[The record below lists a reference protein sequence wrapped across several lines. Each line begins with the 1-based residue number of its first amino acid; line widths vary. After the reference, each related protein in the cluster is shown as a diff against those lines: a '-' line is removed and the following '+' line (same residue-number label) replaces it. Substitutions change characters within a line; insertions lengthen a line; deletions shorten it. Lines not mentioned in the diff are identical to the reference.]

1 MALFDQEKRVV
12 VDEMAEVMPA
22 SFWDDNRQAELKKK
36 EGMVSQLLEKLRSNP
51 VYYWLEKIIKILI
64 TGYVETNEDKDL
76 SKFDFGPMNT
86 TISGNTVEGAV
97 CGWVVSRRPTSTSTG
112 SGKVTLPTVSETTG

>member
-1 MALFDQEKRVV
+1 M
-12 VDEMAEVMPA
+12 MPS
-22 SFWDDNRQAELKKK
+22 SFWEDNRQAELKKK
-36 EGMVSQLLEKLRSNP
+36 EGMVSQLLERLRAIP

-86 TISGNTVEGAV
+86 TISGNSVEGAR
-97 CGWVVSRRPTSTSTG
+97 CGSAVLRQPISTSIG
-112 SGKVTLPTVSETTG
+112 FGKAMLLTVSATIV

>member
-36 EGMVSQLLEKLRSNP
+36 EGMVSQLLESCAP
-51 VYYWLEKIIKILI
+51 TVYYWLEKIIKILI
-64 TGYVETNEDKDL
+64 TGYVETNEDK
-76 SKFDFGPMNT
+76 
-86 TISGNTVEGAV
+86 
-97 CGWVVSRRPTSTSTG
+97 RPEQ
-112 SGKVTLPTVSETTG
+112 V